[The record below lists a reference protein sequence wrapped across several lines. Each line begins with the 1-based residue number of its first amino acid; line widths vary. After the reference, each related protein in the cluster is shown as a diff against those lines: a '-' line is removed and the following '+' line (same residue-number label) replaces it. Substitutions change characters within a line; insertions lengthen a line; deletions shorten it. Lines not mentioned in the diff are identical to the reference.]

1 MRQIRPGATMMPT
14 SDVYPLPGG
23 CACRTVRYQLD
34 SRPLFVHCCHCR
46 WCQRETGASFAL
58 NAMIEADRVT
68 LTAGEPELVDTPSE
82 SGKGQ
87 RIARCPKCRVAIWSN
102 YAGAG
107 PYVHFV
113 RVGTLDAPDHLPP
126 DIHIF
131 TASKQPWVVL
141 PPGIPAVVEYYD
153 RNKYWPAEMLARR
166 ATLLDLIAG
175 QARAQAHRA

>member
-1 MRQIRPGATMMPT
+1 MVADGPF
-14 SDVYPLPGG
+14 PLAGG
-23 CACRTVRYQLD
+23 CSCRSVRYRMET
-34 SRPLFVHCCHCR
+34 RPLVVHCCHCR

-68 LTAGEPELVDTPSE
+68 LLGGEPELVDTPSE
-82 SGKGQ
+82 SGRGQ
-87 RIARCPKCRVAIWSN
+87 KIARCPKCRIALWSH

-107 PYVHFV
+107 PAVSFV

-141 PPGIPAVVEYYD
+141 PAGARAVPEYYD
-153 RNKYWPAEMLARR
+153 RREVWSPESLARR
-166 ATLLDLIAG
+166 DALVAKLAA
-175 QARAQAHRA
+175 ARG